1 MVERMAIK
9 LVHKLEKE
17 QLINREDI
25 EDYEYAMITLMER
38 IITMGTII
46 LIAIAYK
53 NILPTICFLFF
64 FLSLR
69 KRTGGY
75 HSDRFWKCYVVTVLV
90 YIVIIKM
97 AILFLEHLTLL
108 YGLLLFS
115 IALIVIIGTVNHPN
129 MDMDK
134 EELTESKSA
143 ARLLVLLDGLI
154 VLSSILLGIDKI
166 YIIYMSIAII
176 LCATLLSLAKTIKQE
191 VKAK

>member
-46 LIAIAYK
+46 LIAIAYM

-97 AILFLEHLTLL
+97 AILFLEHLT
-108 YGLLLFS
+108 
-115 IALIVIIGTVNHPN
+115 IPIQR
-129 MDMDK
+129 
-134 EELTESKSA
+134 ELRFMIYQCKT
-143 ARLLVLLDGLI
+143 
-154 VLSSILLGIDKI
+154 VLSCVLRFMRTSSCLMTGKQQNI
-166 YIIYMSIAII
+166 
-176 LCATLLSLAKTIKQE
+176 SLW
-191 VKAK
+191 